1 MIHHLANNDEL
12 DDFEVISFV
21 NTDGTIETGTLSP
34 DTAMLF
40 GVGTTG
46 ATAQM
51 CLGSICVTV
60 PSPQVFDESAYHS
73 TEPTW
78 TYETD
83 TVKFSYYKY
92 EVVTVDN
99 ETFGVEAGHEG
110 TFHVFTAYAQD
121 AGAAPLN
128 EEAFDVYSTLFDDTI
143 AAVTTHGGWEHLAA
157 ALDLE

>member
-1 MIHHLANNDEL
+1 MGPPATTVRLTDGGYVDNTAAASIIHHLANNDEL

-60 PSPQVFDESAYHS
+60 PSPQASALVRIDPLVLARTDPPAESSA
-73 TEPTW
+73 
-78 TYETD
+78 
-83 TVKFSYYKY
+83 
-92 EVVTVDN
+92 N
-99 ETFGVEAGHEG
+99 G
-110 TFHVFTAYAQD
+110 
-121 AGAAPLN
+121 
-128 EEAFDVYSTLFDDTI
+128 
-143 AAVTTHGGWEHLAA
+143 
-157 ALDLE
+157 

>member
-1 MIHHLANNDEL
+1 MREPPHAGL
-12 DDFEVISFV
+12 DYEWLRDQAFFLGHFSRAEVGQFWRA
-21 NTDGTIETGTLSP
+21 P
-34 DTAMLF
+34 K
-40 GVGTTG
+40 
-46 ATAQM
+46 
-51 CLGSICVTV
+51 
-60 PSPQVFDESAYHS
+60 PQVFDESAYHS